1 MNNRDATHEQNVRRI
16 SRLAGTLF
24 AISDVLLV
32 SLLGFGYVLPFLL
45 DLPDVSL
52 LRAASAV
59 TLVLVVGFAQ
69 VLLLPVIAVLFGYE
83 TLE

>member
-1 MNNRDATHEQNVRRI
+1 MSNVETAHEQNVRRI
-16 SRLAGTLF
+16 SRLAGALF

-45 DLPDVSL
+45 ELPDVSL

-59 TLVLVVGFAQ
+59 TLVFLVGLAQ

>member
-1 MNNRDATHEQNVRRI
+1 MSNVETTHEQNVRRI
-16 SRLAGTLF
+16 SRLSGVLF

-32 SLLGFGYVLPFLL
+32 SLLSFGYVLPFLL

-52 LRAASAV
+52 VRAVSAV
-59 TLVLVVGFAQ
+59 TLVLLVGFAQ
-69 VLLLPVIAVLFGYE
+69 VLLLPVIAILFGYE